1 MLSQALTPS
10 LRVAGTARGP
20 PAGSERERRE
30 RLSARSHVDTTKCH
44 GVTHRNTVAQIT
56 LRLPDSLLD
65 RVEAATGPETSRSE
79 WLRDAARE
87 KLDREDRED
96 LEQRVD
102 RLEGQIQR
110 LQRPLWKR
118 VLDRL

>member
-1 MLSQALTPS
+1 
-10 LRVAGTARGP
+10 
-20 PAGSERERRE
+20 
-30 RLSARSHVDTTKCH
+30 
-44 GVTHRNTVAQIT
+44 VAQIT

-65 RVEAATGPETSRSE
+65 RVEAATDSETSRSE

-102 RLEGQIQR
+102 RLEEQIQR

>member
-1 MLSQALTPS
+1 M
-10 LRVAGTARGP
+10 
-20 PAGSERERRE
+20 
-30 RLSARSHVDTTKCH
+30 
-44 GVTHRNTVAQIT
+44 AQIT

-65 RVEAATGPETSRSE
+65 RVEAATDSETSRSE

-96 LEQRVD
+96 LERRVG
-102 RLEGQIQR
+102 RLEEQIQR

-118 VLDRL
+118 ILDRL